1 MMLDL
6 PPPPINPP
14 ALAAKPFP
22 TAAVFLADV
31 PLSAAEAEEYQAY
44 LLKAQR
50 LKSVF
55 STALEAI
62 PAATADDS
70 QAPVPEATVMKGFK
84 NFPIPEWDGVSEHKS
99 EYVNPFE
106 LRTVNKAK

>member
-55 STALEAI
+55 STALE
-62 PAATADDS
+62 DDS

-106 LRTVNKAK
+106 LRPVNKAK